1 MRTSSLEM
9 EESFPVEQYL
19 TRYIRQTSGGL
30 VLVDKALLA
39 KQRKSLG
46 HMVKEIAKYIKEGR
60 SLMSL
65 SLPVYVFEPKSLL
78 HRVCY
83 MLGYAPVFLERAA
96 TEDPI
101 ERIKLVV
108 AFGVTLLHLCTEQR
122 KPFNPIL
129 GETLQGRVGSAEVY
143 AEQTSHHP
151 PISNFLLFGTDYTV
165 TGYHEFSAR
174 ARPNSIK
181 ARQRGLLRVDF
192 NTESVFLS
200 LPYASIKGVLLGKR
214 VFNWKGVM
222 TVCDPRHRLFA
233 QIVFNA
239 KKGNVLQRVMG
250 QAKVAR
256 DYFEGMLLRVNSG
269 HPALNSAGL
278 TAILESCESRVAA
291 EKGDEGLARI
301 SGNWPLHLDIGGRR
315 YWSVEHYRP
324 LSLRPVPDL
333 LPSDSRLRPD
343 LVALEENDEPR
354 AQAAK
359 ESLEELQRHDAKT
372 RSQSAV

>member
-1 MRTSSLEM
+1 M
-9 EESFPVEQYL
+9 EETFPVQQYL
-19 TRYIRQTSGGL
+19 TRYIRQPSGGL
-30 VLVDKALLA
+30 VLLDKDLLA

-46 HMVKEIAKYIKEGR
+46 HMVKAVAKYIRERR
-60 SLMSL
+60 SLVTL
-65 SLPVYVFEPKSLL
+65 SLPMYVFEPKSLL

-96 TEDPI
+96 TEEPI
-101 ERIKLVV
+101 ERFKLVV
-108 AFGVTLLHLCTEQR
+108 AFAVSLLHLCTEQR

-129 GETLQGRVGSAEVY
+129 GETLQGMLGSAEVY

-151 PISNFLLFGTDYTV
+151 PISNFLLYGTDYQV
-165 TGYHEFSAR
+165 TGYHEFWAR

-192 NTESVFLS
+192 NSEAVFVS

-233 QIVFNA
+233 QMVFNA
-239 KKGNVLQRVMG
+239 KKGNILSRVMG
-250 QAKVAR
+250 QGKVAS
-256 DYFEGMLLRVNSG
+256 DYFEGMVLRVNSG
-269 HPALNSAGL
+269 HSALNSAGL
-278 TAILESCESRVAA
+278 TAILEKCECAVGV
-291 EKGDEGLARI
+291 EKGDEALERI
-301 SGNWPLHLDIGGRR
+301 AGHWPLHLDIGGKR

-324 LSLRPVPDL
+324 ASLRPVPAL

-343 LVALEENDEPR
+343 LLALEENDEPR

-359 ESLEELQRHDAKT
+359 ESLEELQRRDVKM
-372 RSQSAV
+372 RSHVAV